1 MNTELEKLIVALATH
16 IDRLE
21 SVCYMNTN
29 HPQFADK
36 FKELI
41 ERFDLVTEQELDS
54 REYVPEYDLPK
65 LPDAESIVTIDTTN
79 EIKDDLYELTLRVDE
94 IQLKLNSVI
103 NMFNGNVLKNVNA
116 IVMNGENK

>member
-36 FKELI
+36 FNELI
-41 ERFDLVTEQELDS
+41 DRFDLVTEQELDS
-54 REYVPEYDLPK
+54 REYVAEYDLPE

-103 NMFNGNVLKNVNA
+103 NMFNGNVIKNVNA

>member
-1 MNTELEKLIVALATH
+1 MNTELEKLIVALAKH

-21 SVCYMNTN
+21 SAFYMNTN
-29 HPQFADK
+29 HPAFDDK
-36 FKELI
+36 FNELI

-54 REYVPEYDLPK
+54 REYVAEYDLPE

-103 NMFNGNVLKNVNA
+103 NMFNGNVLKNVNS
-116 IVMNGENK
+116 ILMNGENK

>member
-1 MNTELEKLIVALATH
+1 MNTELEKLIVALAKH

-21 SVCYMNTN
+21 SAFYMNTN
-29 HPQFADK
+29 HPHFDDK
-36 FKELI
+36 FNELI
-41 ERFDLVTEQELDS
+41 ERFDLVTEPELDS
-54 REYVPEYDLPK
+54 REYVASYDLPA
-65 LPDAESIVTIDTTN
+65 LPDAESIVTNDVTN

-103 NMFNGNVLKNVNA
+103 NMFNGNVIKNVNA